1 MVVDM
6 SAAGHRRP
14 ISAPIPVA
22 AIRIARVEPYPGMPR
37 FLNMQTAAYYLEHA
51 EKAERLA
58 LFIGDEEAKSNL
70 EKMAHDYRDIAQDL
84 ENGAIDIRHPE
95 LMPQSGHSR

>member
-1 MVVDM
+1 MELGLGRAETYWRM
-6 SAAGHRRP
+6 RR
-14 ISAPIPVA
+14 SL
-22 AIRIARVEPYPGMPR
+22 GMK
-37 FLNMQTAAYYLEHA
+37 TAADYLEQA

-70 EKMAHDYRDIAQDL
+70 EKMAEDYRDIAQDL

-95 LMPQSGHSR
+95 VMPQAGHRR